1 VGVPGAAVA
10 APWDVA
16 VGRQKVVAASRA
28 AACASCTAW
37 PAREN
42 RTRVHLVTTDVSGLQ
57 SASSSGEAAGPVEA
71 GSRPELPVL
80 GQPVV
85 RERADAARNRLR
97 VLEAAERLF
106 AERGVAGVT
115 MDDVAAAAGVGKG
128 TLYRRFTDKGG
139 LAVALLDEREREL
152 QSAMLSGPPP
162 LGPGAPP
169 VERLEAFVAAYLLL
183 VDRQLDLVL
192 MSQTSAPGA
201 RLRTGAHA
209 LWRQHCAL
217 LLQAAAADD
226 PHLRADL
233 LLAGLAAEQVRA
245 WVREQGRRPA
255 DLAHALVAALTAAG
269 PPRPSR

>member
-1 VGVPGAAVA
+1 M
-10 APWDVA
+10 
-16 VGRQKVVAASRA
+16 
-28 AACASCTAW
+28 
-37 PAREN
+37 E
-42 RTRVHLVTTDVSGLQ
+42 LEVSGLQ
-57 SASSSGEAAGPVEA
+57 SASSTADSLTPVCTDAG
-71 GSRPELPVL
+71 RELPLL
-80 GQPVV
+80 GQPVL

-97 VLEAAERLF
+97 VLAAAERLF

-152 QSAMLSGPPP
+152 QAAMLSGPPP
-162 LGPGAPP
+162 LGPGADP

-209 LWRQHCAL
+209 FWRQHCAL
-217 LLQAAAADD
+217 LLRAAGADD
-226 PHLRADL
+226 HQLRADL
-233 LLAGLAAEQVRA
+233 LLAGLAAEQARA
-245 WVREQGRRPA
+245 WIREQNHSPTT
-255 DLAHALVAALTAAG
+255 LAHALVAALTTPA
-269 PPRPSR
+269 S